1 MAKRVL
7 FTIYFLS
14 LIFSS
19 VFCTAA
25 WADYNPFSE
34 GQTGQELVQTANQNG
49 FAIEFRSFPARNA
62 ADFDRVINIKVR
74 GRQVYAD
81 WVNAYRIGRY
91 TGQKLSII
99 QKQFEN
105 SHIKLEIEYIVTKN
119 IDQYG
124 LIVRQNLRPAT
135 VVAAQCPPY
144 KKILSQSFSFKR
156 PTLNNSRSN
165 SSSVTSY
172 TGRGN
177 YSPPNFYHNNNG
189 EVVLKLTVLTI
200 EPVEMIDLAGLTF
213 QEAKTR
219 LANLGM
225 PIGYIQDTYEKTY
238 QANLYGKIF
247 KQSIPAGT
255 LITEPKMMG
264 VMIYAF
270 PETKMPDLTKGWT
283 IDRAEQEPYLVIVP
297 NYIPTDDMAKDRL
310 IIAQD
315 IRADTPLIKKST
327 VMVNVYRYRNPFY
340 RLDYINVHR
349 DVAIKLL
356 NEKNLRYRIVTK
368 DIFDHFKSTFD
379 LEFIQQ
385 NDMKVVE
392 AEQQGTTVVLT
403 VLQYTP
409 QSDAMPDL
417 VGKDCRA
424 AIQDAI
430 ILQKALPGL
439 TYSTKYIP
447 TELLTSD
454 GLVVRIEPEAFTP
467 IKSYDSIQI
476 FCGKATITDID
487 DIKAMVPDLRGQT
500 ADEARQELSALGFS
514 KIVVVKEKKV
524 GAVDGSVV
532 DLINQIGMS
541 AIGYKTFKSEKIT
554 INIADIQA
562 IEMPEMGHYAG
573 LSPDQAK
580 MFLLHLGYRNFEFE
594 SEADS
599 YVKYVSEQP
608 PGKVIATSPR
618 WKTKLPYGKDTLIT
632 LIVRP
637 VPGQALPGAIHL
649 NPPDKPETV
658 KVPGLKL
665 TLAETIQVME
675 DNDLVP
681 VVTYEVT
688 KFAHFKDKIKPGSV
702 PAWQTIVKRGSKVA
716 FTVYTL
722 KAVVPPVTIFDE
734 NTAISLIENNNLKAT
749 VSYFP
754 TNIKSQ
760 DKKVSTQDPSSG
772 VLMEPGAT
780 VKLKVFKF
788 SGLSSMPNILF
799 RKYGQSVATLLSDYF
814 SLQHKVVEI
823 PTEFEEDDGKIIK
836 TIPPADAKIK
846 EGSVVELH
854 VYKLSSNAKR
864 IVPNVSYLPLGVAI
878 KELEQKTFKIQQTI
892 IATDTVTLEGRVAS
906 QSPAAGTRLTP
917 GSTITLSVYNH
928 SGVSLVPNF
937 HNQPTDPWVMK
948 AIENKGLKY
957 EIIEAKKD
965 GWETVP
971 LGHIYRTEPAV
982 NEKIKRGGTIK
993 LFIYKIAGKVPT
1005 LIGLKE
1011 QQAESLLTAAGYV
1024 VLKEYQ
1030 VGGAPGTVN
1039 KQLPAPF
1046 AIPKRVEVTLTIEK
1060 EGIRVP
1066 SVVSSDLETAE
1077 KVLKAKGFQIKTVYV
1092 RQSSALAGTVVE
1104 QKPLQGRKV
1113 VPGTIITLSV
1123 AEYPNGVEVPN
1134 LIDQRPLKEVIDL
1147 LEKKKLKHE
1156 LIPGKD
1162 VGFRTSNWGRIYD
1175 IQPAPG
1181 SKVKE
1186 GTILKLFTYT
1196 TKKRIPDVIGKTG
1209 AEATKVL
1216 EDFGFAVRK
1225 YSVVDAATSG
1235 TIFSQ
1240 SQKAGNPPLHAAI
1253 TLFISKGAIVKPNIS
1268 MNVKLSQPGPEIIS
1282 AITALYDKFKAAY
1295 ESKDE
1300 YAVSALVSGDWGSS
1314 DGNSISDLEDN
1325 LHNMFSVF
1333 DDIEYSLS
1341 GLSISEIG
1349 ENLYNVSYSVT
1360 IRGTIFDNDLTHEE
1374 VSAVTEQVIIDSS
1387 GQAKIHKTLGGNYWS
1402 SQ

>member
-7 FTIYFLS
+7 STIYWLS
-14 LIFSS
+14 LIFAPCL
-19 VFCTAA
+19 CTAA
-25 WADYNPFSE
+25 WAEYSPFTE

-62 ADFDRVINIKVR
+62 ADFDRAINIKVR

-81 WVNAYRIGRY
+81 WVNTYRIGRY
-91 TGQKLSII
+91 GGQKLSII
-99 QKQFEN
+99 KKQFEN
-105 SHIKLEIEYIVTKN
+105 SPIKLEIEYIVTKN

-124 LIVRQNLRPAT
+124 LIIRQNLQPGR

-144 KKILSQSFSFKR
+144 SKVLSQSNLFKR
-156 PTLNNSRSN
+156 PTLNNPRLS
-165 SSSVTSY
+165 SY

-189 EVVLKLTVLTI
+189 DVVLKLTVLTM

-219 LANLGM
+219 LSNMGM

-255 LITEPKMMG
+255 LLTEPKMMG

-283 IDRAEQEPYLVIVP
+283 IDRAEQEPYLIIVP
-297 NYIPTDDMAKDRL
+297 NYIPTDDIAKDRL

-315 IRADTPLIKKST
+315 IKADSPLVKKTS
-327 VMVNVYRYRNPFY
+327 VRVNVYRYRNPFN

-356 NEKNLRYRIVTK
+356 NEKNLRYRIETK

-379 LEFIQQ
+379 LEFIKQ

-417 VGKDCRA
+417 VGKDCQA

-439 TYSTKYIP
+439 TYSTEYIP
-447 TELLTSD
+447 TELLKSD

-467 IKSYDSIQI
+467 IKSYDTIKI
-476 FCGKATITDID
+476 FCGKATITNID

-500 ADEARQELSALGFS
+500 ADEAKQELSALGFS
-514 KIVVVKEKKV
+514 KIVVTKEKKV
-524 GAVDGSVV
+524 GAVDGTVV

-599 YVKYVSEQP
+599 YVKYVSDQP
-608 PGKVIATSPR
+608 PGKVIATVPR

-637 VPGQALPGAIHL
+637 EPGQALPEAIHL

-749 VSYFP
+749 VSYVP

-760 DKKVSTQDPSSG
+760 DKKVSTQDPSGG
-772 VLMEPGAT
+772 VLMEPGAI
-780 VKLKVFKF
+780 VKLKVFQF

-799 RKYGQSVATLLSDYF
+799 RKYGQSVATLLNDYF

-836 TIPPADAKIK
+836 TLPPADAKIK

-854 VYKLSSNAKR
+854 VYKLSTNAKR
-864 IVPNVSYLPLGVAI
+864 IVPNVSYLPLEVAI
-878 KELEQKTFKIQQTI
+878 QELEHKTFKIQQTI
-892 IATDTVTLEGRVAS
+892 VATDSVTLEGRVAT
-906 QSPAAGTRLTP
+906 QSPAAGSRLAP

-928 SGVSLVPNF
+928 SGVSLVPDF
-937 HNQPTDPWVMK
+937 YNQPTDPWVMK

-971 LGHIYRTEPAV
+971 LGHIYRTEPAA
-982 NEKIKRGGTIK
+982 NEKINRGGTIK
-993 LFIYKIAGKVPT
+993 LYIYKIAGKVPS

-1030 VGGAPGTVN
+1030 VGDSPETVH

-1046 AIPKRVEVTLTIEK
+1046 TLPKHVEVTLTIEK
-1060 EGIRVP
+1060 KGVRVP
-1066 SVVSSDLETAE
+1066 SIVSSDLESAE
-1077 KVLKAKGFQIKTVYV
+1077 KVLKAKEFQIKTVYV

-1104 QKPLQGRKV
+1104 QKPLQGSNV
-1113 VPGTIITLSV
+1113 VPGTVITLSV

-1134 LIDQRPLKEVIDL
+1134 LIGQRPLKEVIDL

-1156 LIPGKD
+1156 IIPGKD
-1162 VGFRTSNWGRIYD
+1162 VGVRTSNWGRIYE

-1181 SKVKE
+1181 SKVKA
-1186 GTILKLFTYT
+1186 GTTLKLYSYT
-1196 TKKRIPDVIGKTG
+1196 TQKRVPDVIGKPEV
-1209 AEATKVL
+1209 EATKVF
-1216 EDFGFAVRK
+1216 EDFGFAVSK
-1225 YSVVDAATSG
+1225 YYVVDAAAPG
-1235 TIFSQ
+1235 TVISQ
-1240 SQKAGNPPLHAAI
+1240 SQKSGNPPLHAAI
-1253 TLFISKGAIVKPNIS
+1253 TLAISKGAIVPNKS

-1282 AITALYDKFKAAY
+1282 AFTALYNNFKAAY

-1300 YAVSALVSGDWGSS
+1300 YAVSALISGDWGSS

-1349 ENLYNVSYSVT
+1349 TNLYNVGYSVT

-1374 VSAVTEQVIIDSS
+1374 VSAVTEQIIIDSS

-1402 SQ
+1402 RQ